1 MKIANPTYIVHVIA
15 VLCFAITQHAAFSQQ
30 KETEEDTTE
39 KKNRNIF
46 QFAIKAISRTPADSA
61 RQASVLNTKSETPF
75 LAYNNKIVRHII
87 IKEYGFERNFS
98 DTSQETHY
106 FGTTL
111 LNKLHRNTREWVIRD
126 NLFIKEN
133 EPLNPY
139 IVADNERYLRSLDF
153 IQDARIL
160 VKPLPNKP
168 DSVDVFIITKDLFSI
183 TGQLY
188 DLSPGRFKAKVGDVN
203 IRGMGQGLFFTTLIH
218 KPRDPNFGY
227 EIYYNKN
234 SIANTFINASFGY
247 STIHPDLSYAYED
260 EKAWYV
266 QFNRPL
272 VSPYTHIAGALL
284 LGNNQSYNNYQLPDS
299 LFYKYHYN
307 TFDAWIG
314 NNLGVQKLLENTN
327 LKSRK
332 FISIRYFRNHFLQAP
347 YQSEGHYDFRYDDRQ
362 AVLGGITFFK
372 QKFYK
377 TNYIFGFGTTED
389 VPYGY
394 NVALTTGWYKQA
406 DLARPYF
413 GIDANKYVYTN
424 SAFFIQYFLRT
435 GTFFNNGLEDVNFLI
450 GSSMY
455 SKLFLYRN
463 LKIRQYINLSIAK
476 QFNRVGLDPL
486 YISNRFGVRY
496 FNTDSVYGD
505 QRISLY
511 SETFLFLKGKIFGFK
526 FSPFAF
532 GNIALLKPEEQPF
545 SKSGA
550 YYGLGG
556 GLRTRNENLVF
567 GTIELRFAY
576 FPRKIDQQSFKITLQ
591 GNIRF
596 KYNASYVKAP
606 DIAQLNNDVNNDV
619 Y

>member
-1 MKIANPTYIVHVIA
+1 LTIECPKYFARFIT
-15 VLCFAITQHAAFSQQ
+15 VLYLALLGSIAFSQQ
-30 KETEEDTTE
+30 KESGEDTLE
-39 KKNRNIF
+39 RKDRNIF
-46 QFAIKAISRTPADSA
+46 QFAIKAITRNPADSSK
-61 RQASVLNTKSETPF
+61 QAAVLNTKSEAPF
-75 LAYNNKIVRHII
+75 LRYNNKIIRHIFV
-87 IKEYGFERNFS
+87 KEYGFERNFS
-98 DTSQETHY
+98 DTAAAIKY
-106 FGTTL
+106 FGTDI
-111 LNKLHRNTREWVIRD
+111 LNRLHRNTREWVIRD
-126 NLFIKEN
+126 NLFIREN
-133 EPLNPY
+133 EPLNAY
-139 IVADNERYLRSLDF
+139 IVADNERHIRSLDF
-153 IQDARIL
+153 IQDVRIL
-160 VKPLPNKP
+160 VKPIRNTA
-168 DSVDVFIITKDLFSI
+168 DSVDLLIITKDLFSI

-203 IRGMGQGLFFTTLIH
+203 VAGMGQQVFFTSLID
-218 KPRDPNFGY
+218 KSRSPNFGY

-234 SIANTFINASFGY
+234 SIANTFINTSLAY
-247 STIHPDLSYAYED
+247 TTINPDLSYAYED
-260 EKAWYV
+260 ETAWYA

-272 VSPYTHIAGALL
+272 VSPYTHVAGALL
-284 LGNNQSYNNYQLPDS
+284 LGHNESHNYYKVPDS

-314 NNLGVQKLLENTN
+314 DNLGVQKLLENTDI
-327 LKSRK
+327 KSRR
-332 FISIRYFRNHFLQAP
+332 FVSIRYLRNNFTEAP
-347 YQSEGHYDFRYDDRQ
+347 YQTDGHYNFRFNNKD
-362 AVLGGITFFK
+362 AILAGITFFK

-406 DLARPYF
+406 DLSRPYF

-424 SAFFIQYFLRT
+424 SAYLIQYFLRT
-435 GTFFNNGLEDVNFLI
+435 GAFLNDGLEDANLLV
-450 GSSMY
+450 GSSLY
-455 SKLFLYRN
+455 TKLFFYRN
-463 LKIRQYINLSIAK
+463 LKIRQYISFSFAK

-486 YISNRFGVRY
+486 YINNPFGIRY

-505 QRISLY
+505 QRVSLY
-511 SETFLFLKGKIFGFK
+511 SETFLFLREKVFGFK

-532 GNIALLKPEEQPF
+532 GNITLLKPEGQSL
-545 SKSGA
+545 SKSGG

-606 DIAQLNNDVNNDV
+606 NIIEVNNDVNRDI

>member
-1 MKIANPTYIVHVIA
+1 LKIKYRKNIGRFITILCLA
-15 VLCFAITQHAAFSQQ
+15 VVQHAAFGQQ
-30 KETEEDTTE
+30 KENEEDTT
-39 KKNRNIF
+39 KKSRNIF
-46 QFAIKAISRTPADSA
+46 QFAMRAITRTPADSVK
-61 RQASVLNTKSETPF
+61 QAAVLNTKSETPF
-75 LAYNNKIVRHII
+75 LRYNNKIIRHIL

-98 DTSQETHY
+98 DTSQETQY
-106 FGTTL
+106 FGTKI
-111 LNKLHRNTREWVIRD
+111 LNHLHRNTREWVIRD
-126 NLFIKEN
+126 NLFIREN
-133 EPLNPY
+133 EPLNAY
-139 IVADNERYLRSLDF
+139 IVADNERHLRSLDF
-153 IQDARIL
+153 IQDVRIL
-160 VKPLPNKP
+160 VKPIYNEH
-168 DSVDVFIITKDLFSI
+168 DSVDLLIITKDLFSI

-188 DLSPGRFKAKVGDVN
+188 DLSPGRFKGKVGDVN
-203 IRGMGQGLFFTTLIH
+203 VAGIGQQIFFTSLIE
-218 KPRDPNFGY
+218 KSRTPNFGY

-234 SIANTFINASFGY
+234 SIANSFINVSFDY
-247 STIHPDLSYAYED
+247 TTINPDLSYANED
-260 EKAWYV
+260 ETAWYA
-266 QFNRPL
+266 QLDRPL
-272 VSPYTHIAGALL
+272 VSPYTHVAGAVRV
-284 LGNNQSYNNYQLPDS
+284 GSNESHNNYKLPDS
-299 LFYKYHYN
+299 FFYKYHYN

-314 NNLGVQKLLENTN
+314 DNLGVQKLLENTDI
-327 LKSRK
+327 KSRK
-332 FISIRYFRNHFLQAP
+332 FVSIRYFKNNFVESP
-347 YQSEGHYDFRYDDRQ
+347 YQTNDHYNFRFDNRE

-406 DLARPYF
+406 NLSRPYV

-424 SAFFIQYFLRT
+424 STFFVQYFLRT
-435 GTFFNNGLEDVNFLI
+435 GGFFKDGLQDANFLI

-455 SKLFLYRN
+455 SKLFLYRD
-463 LKIRQYINLSIAK
+463 LKIRQYISLSFSK

-486 YISNRFGVRY
+486 YINNPFGVRY

-511 SETFLFLKGKIFGFK
+511 SETFLFLKGKILGFK

-532 GNIALLKPEEQPF
+532 GNIALLKPQEQTL

-596 KYNASYVKAP
+596 KYNTSYVKAP
-606 DIAQLNNDVNNDV
+606 DIVEMNNDVNRDI

>member
-1 MKIANPTYIVHVIA
+1 LKIESRKYIACFIAALCLVIA
-15 VLCFAITQHAAFSQQ
+15 QNNIYAQQ
-30 KETEEDTTE
+30 KENEEDTTE
-39 KKNRNIF
+39 KKDKNIF
-46 QFAIKAISRTPADSA
+46 QFALKAITRSPADSA
-61 RQASVLNTKSETPF
+61 KEATVLNTKSEDPF
-75 LAYNNKIVRHII
+75 LRYTDKIIRHIY

-98 DTSQETHY
+98 DTSQEIHY
-106 FGTTL
+106 FGTNI

-133 EPLNPY
+133 EPLNAY
-139 IVADNERYLRSLDF
+139 VVADNERYLRSLDF
-153 IQDARIL
+153 IQDVRIL
-160 VKPLPNKP
+160 VKPIRNVP
-168 DSVDVFIITKDLFSI
+168 DSVDLLIITKDLFSL

-188 DLSPGRFKAKVGDVN
+188 DLSPDLFKGKVGDVN
-203 IRGMGQGLFFTTLIH
+203 VAGMGQEFFFTSLFDKTRS
-218 KPRDPNFGY
+218 PRFGY
-227 EIYYNKN
+227 EFFYNKN
-234 SIANTFINASFGY
+234 SIANTFINASAGY
-247 STIHPDLSYAYED
+247 TTINPDLSYGFLD

-266 QFNRPL
+266 QLNRPL
-272 VSPYTHIAGALL
+272 VSPFTHVAGALL
-284 LGNNQSYNNYQLPDS
+284 VGHNESHNNFKLPDS
-299 LFYKYHYN
+299 LFYNYHYN
-307 TFDAWIG
+307 TFDGWIG
-314 NNLGVQKLLENTN
+314 DNLGVQKLKENTRI
-327 LKSRK
+327 KTRQ
-332 FISIRYFRNHFLQAP
+332 FVSIRYFRNHFTQTP
-347 YQSEGHYDFRYDDRQ
+347 SQTEGHYNFRFNDRQ
-362 AVLGGITFFK
+362 GILGGITFFK

-394 NVALTTGWYKQA
+394 NIALTTGWYKQA

-424 SAFFIQYFLRT
+424 SAYFFQYFLRT
-435 GTFFNNGLEDVNFLI
+435 GGFLNHGLQDVNFLI
-450 GSSMY
+450 GSSLY
-455 SKLFLYRN
+455 SKLFFYRDM
-463 LKIRQYINLSIAK
+463 KIRQYVSLSFAK
-476 QFNRVGLDPL
+476 QFNRIGLDPL
-486 YISNRFGVRY
+486 YIGNPFGVRY
-496 FNTDSVYGD
+496 FNTDSAYGD

-511 SETFLFLKGKIFGFK
+511 SETFLFLKTKIFGFK

-532 GNIALLKPEEQPF
+532 GNISLLKPEAQSF

-596 KYNASYVKAP
+596 KFNTSYVKAP
-606 DIAQLNNDVNNDV
+606 DIVEVNNDIDNDI